1 MSSDID
7 AMSPYFFDDARFGIL
22 EASPRSRVTAVAVF
36 SSAGMLR
43 KYGSTRISRLIFCRE
58 ISMSHVEQ
66 LFYSRPYLIDRRQA
80 PNGPRWYVSISAMV
94 MFLLSKMREELAIR
108 RAISELRD
116 LDDRM
121 LRDIGLS
128 RYDIG
133 SIRRRE
139 TCLA

>member
-1 MSSDID
+1 
-7 AMSPYFFDDARFGIL
+7 
-22 EASPRSRVTAVAVF
+22 
-36 SSAGMLR
+36 
-43 KYGSTRISRLIFCRE
+43 
-58 ISMSHVEQ
+58 MSHIDQ
-66 LFYSRPYLIDRRQA
+66 LFYSRPYPIQRQRA

-108 RAISELRD
+108 QAMSELRD

-139 TCLA
+139 T